1 MGKFVNKKSQGLVKY
16 EAVIKNSFDKV
27 LHLDNI
33 MKFYKFQPVGP
44 VKASETFYDTPT
56 DMLAKAGVVLSKIQE
71 GDRVFFKVEQSAYLS
86 NAFRHSTSKIF
97 VHKVGP
103 KDTIKDHAFYLVDG
117 IRGLFA
123 TSFSID
129 LENVIKNAIPK
140 ITISINSNIYK
151 VISGTGFRCYV
162 ALEETK
168 IQNFETKK
176 SYQTEG
182 MTVKHIGPEQYLE
195 EFDRFNNAIQKYCKE
210 FIVVNDNNFEH
221 AKNVTKK
228 IVVPKL
234 TKEEK
239 KKQKELEKKKSQI
252 K

>member
-1 MGKFVNKKSQGLVKY
+1 
-16 EAVIKNSFDKV
+16 
-27 LHLDNI
+27 
-33 MKFYKFQPVGP
+33 
-44 VKASETFYDTPT
+44 
-56 DMLAKAGVVLSKIQE
+56 
-71 GDRVFFKVEQSAYLS
+71 
-86 NAFRHSTSKIF
+86 
-97 VHKVGP
+97 
-103 KDTIKDHAFYLVDG
+103 
-117 IRGLFA
+117 
-123 TSFSID
+123 
-129 LENVIKNAIPK
+129 
-140 ITISINSNIYK
+140 
-151 VISGTGFRCYV
+151 
-162 ALEETK
+162 
-168 IQNFETKK
+168 
-176 SYQTEG
+176 